1 MRAVHNVQQAE
12 RVEDMGINVP
22 RIYAAL
28 DNKQIEFQ
36 SHMIE
41 VEGTINY
48 QPISILIDLG
58 ASHSYLD
65 PKMVERFQ
73 FPRSKLGKPW
83 LLHLAIG
90 AKRKINNMVNA
101 CPMEM
106 NVLCTNNDLDI
117 IPLGSYD
124 YLIGMDW
131 LDEHHVVLECY
142 NKTFTCLDEEGNL
155 KTIQGIPRSVTIIRG
170 FNLAIKEKL

>member
-1 MRAVHNVQQAE
+1 
-12 RVEDMGINVP
+12 
-22 RIYAAL
+22 
-28 DNKQIEFQ
+28 
-36 SHMIE
+36 
-41 VEGTINY
+41 
-48 QPISILIDLG
+48 
-58 ASHSYLD
+58 
-65 PKMVERFQ
+65 MVEIFQ

-83 LLHLAIG
+83 LVHLAIG
-90 AKRKINNMVNA
+90 AKRKINKMVKA

-106 NVLCTNNDLDI
+106 NGLCTNNDLDI

-155 KTIQGIPRSVTIIRG
+155 KTIQGIPRSVTIIEVSTLQLKKSYRKG
-170 FNLAIKEKL
+170 CQVFAAHMEKSPLDVFKGLYSTERV